1 MCGECGSNYK
11 RNGKTK
17 KNGEHQYYWRC
28 INRSENGSKSCSSVG
43 IEETKLHSAICRAL
57 NKMFEN
63 KEDTVNLLRSNLK
76 YAITGSDDSC
86 DAYSLEKQILKLEE
100 ESEHLMELMGS
111 TSGDTDRFLNE
122 IKNNFEQVKI
132 LREKLQIAK
141 ISAESDNA
149 INSEL
154 ERLEKMFTD
163 TDVSF
168 NEYDDVIVRRLIECI
183 RVLKENKIIVVL
195 KGGFQA
201 EENLI

>member
-1 MCGECGSNYK
+1 M
-11 RNGKTK
+11 KT
-17 KNGEHQYYWRC
+17 
-28 INRSENGSKSCSSVG
+28 
-43 IEETKLHSAICRAL
+43 
-57 NKMFEN
+57 
-63 KEDTVNLLRSNLK
+63 
-76 YAITGSDDSC
+76 
-86 DAYSLEKQILKLEE
+86 
-100 ESEHLMELMGS
+100 
-111 TSGDTDRFLNE
+111 
-122 IKNNFEQVKI
+122 

-141 ISAESDNA
+141 ISAESDKT

-183 RVLKENKIIVVL
+183 RVLKENRIIVVL

>member
-1 MCGECGSNYK
+1 
-11 RNGKTK
+11 
-17 KNGEHQYYWRC
+17 
-28 INRSENGSKSCSSVG
+28 
-43 IEETKLHSAICRAL
+43 
-57 NKMFEN
+57 
-63 KEDTVNLLRSNLK
+63 
-76 YAITGSDDSC
+76 
-86 DAYSLEKQILKLEE
+86 
-100 ESEHLMELMGS
+100 MELMGS

-141 ISAESDNA
+141 ISAESDLT

-154 ERLEKMFTD
+154 ERFEKMFSD

-183 RVLKENKIIVVL
+183 RVMKGNKIIVIL

>member
-1 MCGECGSNYK
+1 
-11 RNGKTK
+11 
-17 KNGEHQYYWRC
+17 
-28 INRSENGSKSCSSVG
+28 
-43 IEETKLHSAICRAL
+43 
-57 NKMFEN
+57 
-63 KEDTVNLLRSNLK
+63 
-76 YAITGSDDSC
+76 
-86 DAYSLEKQILKLEE
+86 
-100 ESEHLMELMGS
+100 MGS

-122 IKNNFEQVKI
+122 IKNNFEEVKI

-141 ISAESDNA
+141 ISAESDLT

-154 ERLEKMFTD
+154 ERFEKMFSD

-183 RVLKENKIIVVL
+183 RVMKGNKIIVIL